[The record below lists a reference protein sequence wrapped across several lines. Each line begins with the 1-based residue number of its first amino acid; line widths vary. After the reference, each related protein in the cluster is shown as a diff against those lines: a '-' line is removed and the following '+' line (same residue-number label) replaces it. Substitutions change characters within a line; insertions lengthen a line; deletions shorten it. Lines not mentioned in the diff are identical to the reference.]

1 MKKDLTGKT
10 AFITGASRG
19 IGKHIALKLAE
30 NGANVAIAAKTVEPH
45 SVLKGTIYSAAEE
58 VNTAGGNALP
68 LMVNIM
74 NEEMVKDAIE
84 KTVDHFG
91 GIDILV
97 NNASAINLTDT
108 MNTPMRR
115 FDLMHNVN
123 VRGTFMVSKYCIPH
137 LKKSD
142 NPHILVLSPPLNM
155 DPKWFKGY
163 LAYTMSKY
171 GMSMCVMG
179 FSEEYKT
186 DGIAVNALWPKTII
200 ATAAIRYL
208 FGGNK
213 GIEMSRHPGIM
224 ADAALEILSRNS
236 RECTGNFYLDEE
248 VLKEIGINDFR
259 KYAMNPDLELMPDL
273 FID

>member
-1 MKKDLTGKT
+1 MNNDLTGKT

-19 IGKHIALKLAE
+19 IGKHIALKLAAH
-30 NGANVAIAAKTVEPH
+30 GANVAIAAKTVEPH
-45 SVLKGTIYSAAEE
+45 SVLKGTIYTAAEE
-58 VNTAGGNALP
+58 VNLAGGNALP

-74 NEEMVKDAIE
+74 NEKMVSEAIE

-115 FDLMHNVN
+115 FDMMHNVN

-137 LKKSD
+137 LKKSN
-142 NPHILVLSPPLNM
+142 NPHILMLSPPLNM

-179 FSEEYKT
+179 FAEEYK
-186 DGIAVNALWPKTII
+186 DNGIAVNALWPKTII

-213 GIEMSRHPGIM
+213 GIEMSRHPGII
-224 ADAALEILSRNS
+224 ADAALEIVC
-236 RECTGNFYLDEE
+236 RESKSCTGNFFLDEDL
-248 VLKEIGINDFR
+248 LKEIGVKDFS
-259 KYAMNPDLELMPDL
+259 KYAVNSDLDLMPDL
-273 FID
+273 FVD

>member
-1 MKKDLTGKT
+1 MNKDLSGKT

-30 NGANVAIAAKTVEPH
+30 QGANVAIAAKTIEPH

-58 VNTAGGNALP
+58 VNLAGGNALP

-74 NEEMVKDAIE
+74 NEDMVKEAVE

-108 MNTPMRR
+108 LSTPMRR

-123 VRGTFMVSKYCIPH
+123 VRGTFMVSKYCIPY
-137 LKKSD
+137 LKKAE

-155 DPKWFKGY
+155 DPKWFKGF

-179 FSEEYKT
+179 FSEEYKN

-200 ATAAIRYL
+200 ATAAVRYL

-224 ADAALEILSRNS
+224 ADAAIEILTRDSKS
-236 RECTGNFYLDEE
+236 CTGNFFLDEE
-248 VLKEIGINDFR
+248 VLGEIGITDFR
-259 KYAMNPDLELMPDL
+259 KYAVNPDLELMPDL

>member
-1 MKKDLTGKT
+1 MKKDLSGKT

-30 NGANVAIAAKTVEPH
+30 HGANVAIAAKTVEPH

-58 VNTAGGNALP
+58 VNLSGGNALP

-74 NEEMVKDAIE
+74 NETMVKEAIE

-108 MNTPMRR
+108 LNTPMRR
-115 FDLMHNVN
+115 FDMMHNVN

-137 LKKSD
+137 LKKSE

-155 DPKWFKGY
+155 DPKWFKGF

-179 FSEEYKT
+179 FSEEYRD

-213 GIEMSRHPGIM
+213 GIEMSRHPGII
-224 ADAALEILSRNS
+224 ADAALEILSRDS
-236 RECTGNFYLDEE
+236 KTCTGNFFLDEE
-248 VLKEIGINDFR
+248 VLKEIGINDFSH
-259 KYAMNPDLELMPDL
+259 YAMNPDLDLMPDL
-273 FID
+273 FVD

>member
-1 MKKDLTGKT
+1 MEKDFAGKT

-19 IGKHIALKLAE
+19 IGKAMALKLSE
-30 NGANVAIAAKTVEPH
+30 LGANVAIAAKTVEPH
-45 SVLKGTIYSAAEE
+45 SVLKGTIYTAAEE
-58 VNTAGGNALP
+58 VNLKGGNALP

-74 NEEMVKDAIE
+74 NEDMVKEAVE
-84 KTVDHFG
+84 KTVDTFG
-91 GIDILV
+91 GIDILI

-108 MNTPMRR
+108 MSTPMRR

-123 VRGTFMVSKYCIPH
+123 VRGTFMVSKYCIPF

-142 NPHILVLSPPLNM
+142 NPHILMLSPPLNM
-155 DPKWFKGY
+155 DPKWFKGF

-171 GMSMCVMG
+171 GMSMCVLG
-179 FSEEYKT
+179 FSEEYRD

-208 FGGNK
+208 FGGNQ

-224 ADAALEILSRNS
+224 ADAAAEILSRDS
-236 RECTGNFYLDEE
+236 KTCTGNFFLDEE
-248 VLKEIGINDFR
+248 VLKEIGIKDFTQ
-259 KYAMNPDLELMPDL
+259 YAMNPDFDLMPDL
-273 FID
+273 FVD

>member
-1 MKKDLTGKT
+1 MNKDLSGKT

-30 NGANVAIAAKTVEPH
+30 QGANVAIAAKTIEPH

-58 VNTAGGNALP
+58 VNLAGGNALP

-74 NEEMVKDAIE
+74 NEDMVKEAVE

-108 MNTPMRR
+108 LSTPMRR

-123 VRGTFMVSKYCIPH
+123 VRGTFMVSKYCIPY
-137 LKKSD
+137 LKKAE

-155 DPKWFKGY
+155 DPKWFKGF

-179 FSEEYKT
+179 FSEEYKN

-200 ATAAIRYL
+200 ATAAVRYL
-208 FGGNK
+208 F
-213 GIEMSRHPGIM
+213 M
-224 ADAALEILSRNS
+224 
-236 RECTGNFYLDEE
+236 
-248 VLKEIGINDFR
+248 
-259 KYAMNPDLELMPDL
+259 
-273 FID
+273 IDYF

>member
-1 MKKDLTGKT
+1 MNRDLTGKT

-19 IGKHIALKLAE
+19 IGKAIALKLAE
-30 NGANVAIAAKTVEPH
+30 HGANVAIAAKTVEPH

-58 VNTAGGNALP
+58 VNQAGGNALP

-74 NEEMVKDAIE
+74 NEDMVKEAVE
-84 KTVDHFG
+84 KTVETFG

-108 MNTPMRR
+108 LSTPMRR

-142 NPHILVLSPPLNM
+142 NPHILILSPPLNM
-155 DPKWFKGY
+155 DPKWFKGF

-179 FSEEYKT
+179 FSEEYRD
-186 DGIAVNALWPKTII
+186 DGIGVNALWPKTII

-236 RECTGNFYLDEE
+236 RECTGNFFLDEE
-248 VLKEIGINDFR
+248 VLMEIGIKDFS
-259 KYAMNPDLELMPDL
+259 KYAVNPDLDLMPDL
-273 FID
+273 FVD

>member
-1 MKKDLTGKT
+1 MNKDLTGKT

-30 NGANVAIAAKTVEPH
+30 HGANVAIAAKTVEPH

-58 VNTAGGNALP
+58 VIAAGGEALP

-74 NEEMVKDAIE
+74 QEEMVKEAVE
-84 KTVDHFG
+84 KTVDTFG
-91 GIDILV
+91 GIDILI

-108 MNTPMRR
+108 LNTPMRR

-137 LKKSD
+137 LKKAE

-155 DPKWFKGY
+155 DPKWFKGF

-171 GMSMCVMG
+171 GMSMCVLG
-179 FSEEYKT
+179 FSEEYRD

-213 GIEMSRHPGIM
+213 GIEMSRHPGIL
-224 ADAALEILSRNS
+224 ADAALEILTRNS
-236 RECTGNFYLDEE
+236 KECTGNFFLDEE
-248 VLKEIGINDFR
+248 VLEEIGIKDFA
-259 KYAMNPDLELMPDL
+259 KYAINPDLDLMPDL
-273 FID
+273 FVD